1 MVSSKLATSGRVWT
15 VTLLSLL
22 AFTSCLAMLPLV
34 GSVPVDY
41 AKAWAGGEPDHQI
54 LTSLRFPRVALAL
67 VAGGALALAGALF
80 QALLRNGLA
89 EPYTLGVSA
98 GASVGAVVA
107 ITAGFRAIW
116 PSSILAAIITLAVVL
131 GVAANKRILSP
142 FTLLMAG
149 VTANSI
155 CMAAILFLHSVS
167 TIGQSVAITRWL
179 MGGIE
184 AVDGPTLALLSVL
197 VVVAALFCFGQARS
211 WNVLAVGD
219 EWAAVRGVAT
229 TRLMIGGYLAGS
241 LLTGA
246 VTALT
251 GPIGFVGLI
260 VPHALRMGLGADH
273 RLLMP
278 ASFLLGGV
286 FLAVCDT
293 VARTVMA
300 PAEIPV
306 GVITAML
313 GGPFFIWLLR
323 SR

>member
-1 MVSSKLATSGRVWT
+1 MVSGKLATSRRVWS
-15 VTLLSLL
+15 VTLLSLA
-22 AFTSCLAMLPLV
+22 AFCLCLLLLPLV
-34 GSVPVDY
+34 GSVAVDY
-41 AKAWAGGEPDHQI
+41 RRAWAGAEPDHQI
-54 LTSLRFPRVALAL
+54 LASLRFPRVALAL

-98 GASVGAVVA
+98 GASVGAVIA

-116 PSSILAAIITLAVVL
+116 PSSIVAAVVTLAVVL
-131 GVAANKRILSP
+131 GVASNKRMLSP

-155 CMAAILFLHSVS
+155 CMAIILFLHSVS
-167 TIGQSVAITRWL
+167 SIGQSVAITRWL

-184 AVDGPTLALLSVL
+184 GVDRATLALLSVL
-197 VVVAALFCFGQARS
+197 VAGSAVFCFAQARS
-211 WNVLAVGD
+211 WNVLAVGE

-241 LLTGA
+241 LMTGA

-260 VPHALRMGLGADH
+260 VPHALRISLGADH

-293 VARTVMA
+293 VARTALA
-300 PAEIPV
+300 PSEIPV